1 MKKRFE
7 DFGKYEL
14 LRCINRGNIFLALE
28 IQLFITTKV
37 HMMKY
42 IIAICMIGLLLSSCQ
57 EKNTTDTPHH
67 ENFQKRTVELNEL
80 DSLESGKSY
89 LSVYSK
95 IYSLSEHKTHNLTV
109 NASIR
114 NMGLKDTLYITKAEC
129 FDQHAK
135 PMHTYFDKPIYLA
148 PLETVEIV
156 IEDVDHPG
164 GPVANFIFDW
174 KIKPKS
180 TEPFFEGIMIS
191 TYGRQG
197 LSFTTEGKRI
207 E

>member
-1 MKKRFE
+1 
-7 DFGKYEL
+7 
-14 LRCINRGNIFLALE
+14 
-28 IQLFITTKV
+28 
-37 HMMKY
+37 
-42 IIAICMIGLLLSSCQ
+42 MIGLLLSSCQ
-57 EKNTTDTPHH
+57 EKNATDSPHH
-67 ENFQKRTVELNEL
+67 ENFEKRTAKLNGL

-89 LSVYSK
+89 LSVYSQ

-109 NASIR
+109 TASIR
-114 NMGLKDTLYITKAEC
+114 NIGLKDTLYITKAEY
-129 FDQHAK
+129 FDTRAK
-135 PMHTYFDKPIYLA
+135 PIHTYFDKPIYLA

-156 IEDVDHPG
+156 IEEVDKTG
-164 GPVANFIFDW
+164 STGANFIFDW

-191 TYGRQG
+191 TYGKQG